1 MVFGAEIPRAMRNL
15 VRVSSF
21 NRTSNLYAQF
31 TAEKGERGMRWKDEG
46 RSGRQEKNEGDDLS
60 PSFCSPRLSLYTSSG
75 YLSLP
80 RFSFVRYSSS
90 FSLLSSFHGTLVEL
104 RQSQGVV
111 VLPRS
116 PRLRVFVRL
125 EESAG
130 AHCPSLSPVSA
141 PFLRNARHFLPSLIP
156 PFLFCF
162 FLFRHGL
169 ALSRSSLLIPF
180 VFFSLHRAAPPS
192 VASSLSTAPSLF
204 VLYLGYLARAN
215 TTFLRHPPT
224 PQPSPAFSTATHEPG
239 KKF

>member
-1 MVFGAEIPRAMRNL
+1 MRNL
-15 VRVSSF
+15 VRVSWF

-31 TAEKGERGMRWKDEG
+31 TAEKGGRGGTRWKDEG

-80 RFSFVRYSSS
+80 RLSFVRYSSS

-162 FLFRHGL
+162 FLSAHGL
-169 ALSRSSLLIPF
+169 ALSFRLSHPF
-180 VFFSLHRAAPPS
+180 LFFFLHRPVPPC
-192 VASSLSTAPSLF
+192 VASLSTAPSLF

-215 TTFLRHPPT
+215 TTFLHRPPT
-224 PQPSPAFSTATHEPG
+224 PRPLPAFSTATYEPG
-239 KKF
+239 KKFWKISTR